1 MVLLKKK
8 KREVTMNNV
17 YYRRD
22 RRIKLLKYADYCAWA
37 MIFFYINAIVV
48 TFPLTLLFSS
58 ELVFWI
64 LLLGLGYIGIM
75 CQCAAFILTD
85 LAYKR

>member
-1 MVLLKKK
+1 MLVKKNSK
-8 KREVTMNNV
+8 NIQVAQHRGLGG
-17 YYRRD
+17 
-22 RRIKLLKYADYCAWA
+22 KLLKYADYCAWA

-48 TFPLTLLFSS
+48 TFPLTLLFNS

-85 LAYKR
+85 LAYRK